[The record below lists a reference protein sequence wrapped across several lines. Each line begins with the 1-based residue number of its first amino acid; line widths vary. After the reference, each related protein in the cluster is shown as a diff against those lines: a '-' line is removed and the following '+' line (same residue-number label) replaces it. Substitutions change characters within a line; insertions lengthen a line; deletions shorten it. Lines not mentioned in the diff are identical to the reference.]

1 MKNSLTHSIR
11 RVIAITVLC
20 SSTLFASTG
29 CFGSFT
35 TLHRLYHWNQTVDAN
50 KWAKWG
56 VFVATVIVPIYP
68 SATIFDMIFTN
79 SVEFWSGRNPMDTS
93 GDATRTFQGENGE
106 EVSLR
111 MREDGAI
118 DVAIHAPDRPVTRLV
133 VVPEQDQI
141 AAYGDDGALVA
152 RAVEAAPR

>member
-20 SSTLFASTG
+20 SSALFASTG

-79 SVEFWSGRNPMDTS
+79 SVEFWSGRNPMASNDFKT
-93 GDATRTFQGENGE
+93 DNGE

-111 MREDGAI
+111 MRDDGKI
-118 DVAIHAPDRPVTRLV
+118 DVTIQSPDKAATHLV
-133 VVPEQDQI
+133 VVPESNSI
-141 AAYGDDGALVA
+141 GAYGDDGGLVA
-152 RAVEAAPR
+152 RAVEAAR